1 MTQKRKLT
9 GWLLTVALL
18 LAVVFPTGAF
28 AATGDVVSID
38 IEGSGSVLELTVGKT
53 TKQLKVWGTVEG
65 SSVKR
70 DLTRAVVWS
79 SDQPEII
86 SVNNGFVTPLKS
98 GSATITAVYNNSAVS
113 TIEVKAVD
121 SYKELTLEYSQKG
134 KYKLGANDKNLT
146 VKAMAAIAGSEGETK
161 DVTEDTEWS
170 TSNAMVLTIEKG
182 KITLV
187 GEGSATITAQY
198 NGLTA
203 SFKATV
209 SSPYSEL
216 NILRN
221 GSSVT
226 DEDVELLIGD
236 DEVALVAQSTLSS
249 DQSTVDV
256 TDKATWTSSD
266 SAVAE
271 IKEGKLK
278 VKAVGKATIKVEYL
292 GVKAEVDVYVRAPFE
307 VILLKPS
314 EDQLLFIGETLKL
327 EAEMRNRANS
337 SENVTQSA
345 QWSSSTPLAVTV
357 SQGLITGMTAGSSTV
372 KVSHLGVS
380 KSLKVTVSPTI
391 TKLTTEKTELE
402 MYKDEKL
409 ALPKI
414 TGTKLDNDKIDF
426 SSHMKWTSS
435 NEDIAKIEDDKIIA
449 KEAGKVTLTAKLPEQ
464 VVTSPLGIRGEAV
477 SVELTVKEKVL
488 TLIAPSERLNL
499 IVGEETPLPAVTAVW
514 EDGGEADVS
523 ADVEWTVTGINAV
536 VKTTG
541 TGKAIKGLTKGS
553 ATLKG
558 TYSNKTISIPVTIEQ
573 KITKIVV
580 EPTTI
585 ELNVKKSKAI
595 KVTGYYADGKKVTLS
610 SKMGWKSS
618 NEQVATISSTS
629 VKAIAEGT
637 ATLEGS
643 YQGHA
648 VSVKVNVVPKLT
660 KLTVDEKS
668 LKLAPGNVKTV
679 KLTAAFDTGA
689 TATVTDKAV
698 WTTSKA
704 SVATVTNGKIQ
715 AVSKGTAVIKAKYG
729 TKTVSVRVTVK

>member
-70 DLTRAVVWS
+70 DLTRAVDWS

-98 GSATITAVYNNSAVS
+98 GSATITAVYNNAAVS

-146 VKAMAAIAGSEGETK
+146 VKALAAIAGSETETK

-187 GEGSATITAQY
+187 GEGSATITAKY
-198 NGLTA
+198 KGLTA

-226 DEDVELLIGD
+226 GEDVELLIGD
-236 DEVALVAQSTLSS
+236 DEVALVAQSTLSG

-372 KVSHLGVS
+372 KASHLGVS
-380 KSLKVTVSPTI
+380 KSIKVTVSPTI

-464 VVTSPLGIRGEAV
+464 AVTSPLGIRGEVV

-618 NEQVATISSTS
+618 NEKVATISSTS

-660 KLTVDEKS
+660 KLTIDEKS